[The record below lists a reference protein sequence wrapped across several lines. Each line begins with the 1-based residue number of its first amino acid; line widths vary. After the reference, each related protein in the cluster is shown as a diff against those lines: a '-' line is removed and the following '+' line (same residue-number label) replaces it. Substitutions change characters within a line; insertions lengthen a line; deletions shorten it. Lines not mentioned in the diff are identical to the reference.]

1 MANKPEEFPVFTK
14 LDEQVIREKVKKL
27 ALYIGDIHNTFGISD
42 LEVANECLEN
52 MVDRVEKRR
61 VYFHIFHNGMEMG
74 ELNEMALYCF
84 WVIKL
89 CPFKHSLI
97 PNDELNAKIAVRLF
111 LNTIR
116 IIATMKNINVSIK
129 RSSIQNLYYSFRYRD
144 LSKESLMTMAETLI
158 GNV

>member
-1 MANKPEEFPVFTK
+1 
-14 LDEQVIREKVKKL
+14 
-27 ALYIGDIHNTFGISD
+27 
-42 LEVANECLEN
+42 
-52 MVDRVEKRR
+52 
-61 VYFHIFHNGMEMG
+61 
-74 ELNEMALYCF
+74 MALYCF

-116 IIATMKNINVSIK
+116 IIAAMKKINVSIN
-129 RSSIQNLYYSFRYRD
+129 RSYIQNLYYSFRYRD
-144 LSKESLMTMAETLI
+144 LSKESLMAMAETLV